1 MMAANMM
8 GAYPIGRFA
17 PHIFGAAMFWA
28 PARDHHSERR
38 AMNATA
44 DRQEACFKIT
54 SNKIELG
61 CAKAVMFALIR
72 CCTHQAAGSIPYH
85 TVSTF
90 PSCML
95 KPPFGGDESQ
105 QSGTEAMQY
114 IGH

>member
-1 MMAANMM
+1 
-8 GAYPIGRFA
+8 
-17 PHIFGAAMFWA
+17 
-28 PARDHHSERR
+28 
-38 AMNATA
+38 
-44 DRQEACFKIT
+44 
-54 SNKIELG
+54 
-61 CAKAVMFALIR
+61 VMFALIR